1 MPIFKSV
8 LTKIIIEKNKNIK
21 FNNKKA
27 YCHLSRNIILHSAI
41 KDMGIVKKKDVMFLG
56 LTLSLKKNS
65 YRLKFNLIK
74 SSANLENLYES
85 GDM

>member
-21 FNNKKA
+21 FNTKKA

-41 KDMGIVKKKDVMFLG
+41 KDMGIVKKKRCYVFRTDFV
-56 LTLSLKKNS
+56 TKK
-65 YRLKFNLIK
+65 KFI
-74 SSANLENLYES
+74 
-85 GDM
+85 